1 VATKKVGRG
10 RTYRAYSV
18 YLPSTLVSDSAFPF
32 KPQQKLVVRIKGRG
46 LWVERVER
54 KGKRA

>member
-1 VATKKVGRG
+1 M
-10 RTYRAYSV
+10 